1 MSFSRVKYHA
11 TAKKE
16 LAAALRWYAERDP
29 VVAERFSNHY
39 LNKLDKV
46 MRFPGLWAVQRDGTR
61 HVYLRPYSYYLVV
74 RDKQDSLQIVAVAHT
89 SRRWRYWR
97 KRLRD

>member
-1 MSFSRVKYHA
+1 MAFSRVRYFPE
-11 TAKKE
+11 AKNE
-16 LAAALRWYAERDP
+16 LSAAMRWYAERDP
-29 VVAERFSNHY
+29 LVAERFSNAY
-39 LNKLDKV
+39 LKKLDKV
-46 MRFPGLWAVQRDGTR
+46 MRFPGLWAVHRDGTR

-74 RDKQDSLQIVAVAHT
+74 RDRSDSLEIVAVAHT